1 MGSVFGKL
9 FGGLLGGGGDTSGGG
24 PAADAVEY
32 NGYKIVP
39 APRKQGGQWLTA
51 GTISKEI
58 GGEVKEHQFVR
69 ADTHGS
75 RDDAIAFSVTKAQQI
90 IDEQKD
96 AIFGA

>member
-1 MGSVFGKL
+1 MASVFGKL
-9 FGGLLGGGGDTSGGG
+9 FGGLVGGGDSSGGAA
-24 PAADAVEY
+24 PADAVDY

-58 GGEVKEHQFVR
+58 GGEMKEHQFVR

-75 RDDAIAFSVTKAQQI
+75 RDDAIAFSITKAQQI

-96 AIFGA
+96 ALFGS

>member
-1 MGSVFGKL
+1 MASIFGKL
-9 FGGLLGGGGDTSGGG
+9 FGGLTGGSDAAGAA
-24 PAADAVEY
+24 PADAVDY
-32 NGYKIVP
+32 NGYKIIP

-51 GTISKEI
+51 GTITKEI
-58 GGEVKEHQFVR
+58 DGETKEHQFIR

-90 IDEQKD
+90 IDEQND